1 MRSITAHSAN
11 DLINLGNYMTKML
24 FMLFSIAVFG
34 IYVCWVP
41 QINAECQ
48 SKTKLPCFQIH
59 SLYLFCSVNVFFYI
73 HTFFSFWFYF
83 FRFVTEYFNQML
95 YSILKRKE
103 KKIFKD
109 IRNPYHSILN
119 DCKYCL

>member
-1 MRSITAHSAN
+1 MHGLRCAALQRILEH

-48 SKTKLPCFQIH
+48 SKTKLPCF
-59 SLYLFCSVNVFFYI
+59 FF
-73 HTFFSFWFYF
+73 F
-83 FRFVTEYFNQML
+83 
-95 YSILKRKE
+95 
-103 KKIFKD
+103 
-109 IRNPYHSILN
+109 
-119 DCKYCL
+119 